1 MSGQGMTYITTWLVK
16 TPGTIE
22 DCNLSGLPMILNR
35 RFKKNLVLQ
44 NFGEISHTHEQGGG
58 GKKSVPLYIYIYDTL
73 KYLPKS
79 KGQNN

>member
-1 MSGQGMTYITTWLVK
+1 MTYITTWLVK

-58 GKKSVPLYIYIYDTL
+58 GKKSVPLYIYIYMIL
-73 KYLPKS
+73 SNIY
-79 KGQNN
+79 QNLRVKITKIF